1 LEQIDDVQE
10 MLKVPDVKTQVLSVV
25 LQKAPRIDTDFSS
38 HLDAS
43 PPSSGQHE
51 GHVAAVVVG
60 STVVVG
66 MVVVDVTVVVEVTV
80 DVVGGGVGGTVG
92 ATQI

>member
-1 LEQIDDVQE
+1 

-38 HLDAS
+38 HFDAS
-43 PPSSGQHE
+43 PPSSGQHD

-66 MVVVDVTVVVEVTV
+66 MVVVDVTVV
-80 DVVGGGVGGTVG
+80 DVVGAGVGGTVG
-92 ATQI
+92 VTHVW